1 MPSVRDVARLAGV
14 SPATVSRVLNGNP
27 RVSPELRRQ
36 VEMAAAQLG
45 YRGSAA
51 RRQASRSRVVAL
63 LVPHVSSPFYC
74 AIIGGVESEA
84 FANGYDLMLYTTEGR
99 SHQNVV
105 ERVLQA
111 NNACGLVVIT
121 PRHGEDIQL
130 ADRRPSL
137 PVVVVDHRS
146 TGSRY
151 PHVGVDNLRGAYNAV
166 RYLLSRGYDR
176 IAMITG
182 PTHIQSAVD
191 RIRGYR
197 LALEEA
203 GIPFDPELLWPG
215 DFNQP
220 SGYEAV
226 ARWLDAGR
234 EPPRAIFCSND
245 LMALGALTALH
256 ERGIAVP
263 QRVAV
268 MGYDDLYFAAT
279 AVPPLTT
286 VRQPIAEMGAIAFR
300 MVTRLARGERL
311 DTERV
316 VLDTQLVVRGSA

>member
-1 MPSVRDVARLAGV
+1 MPGVRDIARIAGV

-36 VEMAAAQLG
+36 VERAAAQLG
-45 YRGSAA
+45 YRTSRL
-51 RRQASRSRVVAL
+51 RRPPSRSRVVAL
-63 LVPHVSSPFYC
+63 LVPHVSSPFY
-74 AIIGGVESEA
+74 AAVIGGVEGEA

-99 SHQNVV
+99 SHQDVV
-105 ERVLQA
+105 ERVLMA
-111 NNACGLVVIT
+111 DHACGLVVIT
-121 PRHGEDIQL
+121 PRHGEDVAL
-130 ADRRPSL
+130 ADRSPRL
-137 PVVVVDHRS
+137 PVVVVDHRN
-146 TGSRY
+146 TGSRH

-166 RYLLSRGYDR
+166 RYLLSRGYER
-176 IAMITG
+176 VAMITG
-182 PTHIQSAVD
+182 PTNIQSAVD

-203 GIPFDPELLWPG
+203 GIAFDPELVWQG

-220 SGYEAV
+220 SGYDAV
-226 ARWLDAGR
+226 ARWLDAGK

-245 LMALGALTALH
+245 LMALGAMTALH

-263 QRVAV
+263 ERVAV

-279 AVPPLTT
+279 SVPPLTT

-316 VLDTQLVVRGSA
+316 LLETELVVRGSA